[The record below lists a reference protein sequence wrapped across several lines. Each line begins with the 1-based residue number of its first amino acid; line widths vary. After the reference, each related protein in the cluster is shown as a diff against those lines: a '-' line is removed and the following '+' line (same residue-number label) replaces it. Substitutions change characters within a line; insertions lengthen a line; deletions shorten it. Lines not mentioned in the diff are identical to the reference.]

1 MLHLIDIQLLT
12 RALKT
17 LSSLTGI
24 SFSMYNER
32 ENLLIAPER
41 EDPLISFIKSRKK
54 GQDAYSA
61 FFNKHLKL
69 SLVGAKALIAEGP
82 TGQFH
87 VFIPVRYKEIVL
99 VVVGEAFYA
108 STEQFIKFH
117 SGAGQEFQIDQRATE
132 EWLDMIRVIP
142 LDEMERVLEA
152 VQPLFENIAASG
164 YENGELKKQWQWSK
178 TIISLAANIKA
189 SSSLQDIRQIIVDTV
204 SFLFGAE
211 TSAIFSQKGEHFVP
225 DSVVGRNREIV
236 EQLRIPRTNKLIEEA
251 VSSGYPVAAMDS
263 YKLWHSGF
271 PEEIISL
278 YLFPLRSNGDIFGF
292 LGIFNTLLDK
302 EAFDSVNEFCKLGSY
317 LFCAKQMSDQC
328 ERKSDGLEVISTKAV
343 KLYEHY
349 KEPDELHQGIVN
361 EAASLMEAEKCSLM
375 LPEEGRNTL
384 YVSAV
389 KGLNKWLMKDVRV
402 RIGEGIA
409 GRVFEQGVPIL
420 IDNEERLKDYSMAP
434 KPLFK
439 TASCLSMPLRI
450 SGETIGILNLSDKLS
465 GDSFTEDDLLTLS
478 PFAMLAAMLLKLSS
492 CYKTSEKMRELSI
505 TDPLTGLF
513 NRRYFDVR
521 LEEEFQ
527 RARRYGLL
535 FSLAIMDIDDFKV
548 FNDTEGHL
556 AGDQVL
562 REIALIMNNSIRAN
576 DILVRFG
583 GEEFAIIMP
592 QTTKEESFN
601 VLERIRNNMYTL
613 MIPALKRFPG
623 KRLTISTGIA
633 MFPEC
638 GEPVENVIICADRAL
653 YRAKTQG
660 KNRTIIW
667 TAEIGGRQIERDGGI
682 KRAARPRVEKKGES
696 TDKPGEGKFYKDPDD
711 DDPPFDDFR
720 VRF

>member
-17 LSSLTGI
+17 LSSLTGV
-24 SFSMYNER
+24 SFSLYNER
-32 ENLLIAPER
+32 ENLLIVSER
-41 EDPLISFIKSRKK
+41 EDPVVAFVKSRKK
-54 GQDAYSA
+54 GQDAYSS

-69 SLVGAKALIAEGP
+69 SLVGTKALIAEGP

-87 VFIPVRYKEIVL
+87 VFIPLRYKEIAL

-108 STEQFIKFH
+108 STEQFIKFY
-117 SGAGQEFQIDQRATE
+117 SGAGQEFQMDQRPAE
-132 EWLDMIRVIP
+132 EWLDLIKVIR
-142 LDEMERVLEA
+142 LEDMEKVLEA
-152 VQPLFENIAASG
+152 VQPLLENIAASG
-164 YENGELKKQWQWSK
+164 YESGELKKQWQWSK
-178 TIISLAANIKA
+178 TIINLAANIKA
-189 SSSLQDIRQIIVDTV
+189 TSSLDDIRKIIIDTV

-211 TSAIFSQKGEHFVP
+211 TSAIFSQKGEHFTP
-225 DSVVGRNREIV
+225 ESVVGRNREIV
-236 EQLRIPRTNKLIEEA
+236 EQMRIPRNNKLIQEA
-251 VSSGYPVAAMDS
+251 ISSSHPVAAMDS

-278 YLFPLRSNGDIFGF
+278 YLFPLRSNGDLFGF

-302 EAFDSVNEFCKLGSY
+302 EAFDSVSEFCKLGSY
-317 LFCAKQMSDQC
+317 LFCARHMSDQY
-328 ERKSDGLEVISTKAV
+328 EKKSGGLDLISTKAIR
-343 KLYEHY
+343 LYDFY
-349 KEPDELHQGIVN
+349 KEPEDLHQGIVN
-361 EAASLMEAEKCSLM
+361 EAANLMGAEKCSLM
-375 LPEEGRNTL
+375 LPEESRNIL

-389 KGLNKWLMKDVRV
+389 KGLNKWLMQDVRV

-420 IDNEERLKDYSMAP
+420 IDGEERLRDYALAP

-439 TASCLSMPLRI
+439 TASCISMPLKI
-450 SGETIGILNLSDKLS
+450 SGETIGILNLSDKVS
-465 GDSFTEDDLLTLS
+465 GDSFTEEDLMTLS
-478 PFAMLAAMLLKLSS
+478 PFAMLAAILLRLSS

-548 FNDTEGHL
+548 YNDTEGHL

-592 QTTKEESFN
+592 QTAKEESFN

-613 MIPALKRFPG
+613 MIPALRRFPG
-623 KRLTISTGIA
+623 KKLTISTGIA

-653 YRAKTQG
+653 YKGKMQG
-660 KNRTIIW
+660 KNRTVLW
-667 TAEIGGRQIERDGGI
+667 TPEIGGRLPESEGGI
-682 KRAARPRVEKKGES
+682 KRVARPRVEKKGE
-696 TDKPGEGKFYKDPDD
+696 GAEREEGSFYKDPDD
-711 DDPPFDDFR
+711 DNPPFDDFR
-720 VRF
+720 VRY